1 MNIRDIKIILSI
13 SFYAYIVPI
22 ILVVFLIG
30 VMYFTSIIPSIS
42 ISDEDQTIVNYG
54 YLGSF
59 LSGTLG
65 IILTAGSL
73 VFLAKTLNFE
83 RKKSDQ
89 DNFDNKFF
97 LMLETLEN
105 IKYKINEEVKN
116 KILKDINQVSEFTI
130 EKTLEESKKNIHANN
145 SEIGH
150 YFRMLYQILKM
161 VDQNKEKISDFN
173 NVKITY
179 YTNIL
184 RATLDFKLTQILAIN
199 TYYSETFDS
208 EYKNYAIYVR
218 KYNFFEHM
226 PFCIDSKNII
236 SESLLAVY
244 LNCDKGF
251 GESSFVKKMNSYI
264 LHSIKTSI
272 KCGYDYDL
280 AYSYLK
286 RISGK
291 WHCDKD
297 LMIEVDL
304 KNRKFLIEFFRE
316 RISID
321 LVTVLPNSEEILKC
335 ILLNEHLYN
344 IASYFDESL
353 NFIIEYDD
361 DEHDFRCANADINN
375 MKEIK
380 FIFISSNSNSLDIKV
395 NCEYIFQ
402 DYPIYLDKSMSRSS
416 HL

>member
-42 ISDEDQTIVNYG
+42 ITDKDQTIVNYG

-150 YFRMLYQILKM
+150 YFRMLYQVLKM

-179 YTNIL
+179 FT
-184 RATLDFKLTQILAIN
+184 
-199 TYYSETFDS
+199 
-208 EYKNYAIYVR
+208 
-218 KYNFFEHM
+218 
-226 PFCIDSKNII
+226 
-236 SESLLAVY
+236 
-244 LNCDKGF
+244 CDIRF
-251 GESSFVKKMNSYI
+251 
-264 LHSIKTSI
+264 
-272 KCGYDYDL
+272 
-280 AYSYLK
+280 
-286 RISGK
+286 
-291 WHCDKD
+291 
-297 LMIEVDL
+297 
-304 KNRKFLIEFFRE
+304 
-316 RISID
+316 
-321 LVTVLPNSEEILKC
+321 
-335 ILLNEHLYN
+335 
-344 IASYFDESL
+344 
-353 NFIIEYDD
+353 
-361 DEHDFRCANADINN
+361 
-375 MKEIK
+375 
-380 FIFISSNSNSLDIKV
+380 
-395 NCEYIFQ
+395 
-402 DYPIYLDKSMSRSS
+402 
-416 HL
+416 